1 MLKRL
6 LGLGILF
13 TLALYSWDQRRE
25 IAQPDG
31 PIAPAAPRQTD
42 MRDAPSHDLKGYRM
56 TPLARISLE
65 ARVLGHERY
74 YFDRPSDLS
83 PIDLALGWGPMS
95 ANQVLERMKIYQS
108 GRYYFWQAP
117 RLPIPGREISRHS
130 ANMHMI
136 PSSNQIARALKR
148 VRSGQVV
155 QLSGYL
161 VKIEAPDGWQWRS
174 SLSRKDTGNGSCEV
188 IYVKDFRIRDS

>member
-1 MLKRL
+1 MSQAFLMSDNGLNRYLAKVRSYPILGQAEEGELARRWRDQRDEQALSQLAGSYLRL
-6 LGLGILF
+6 VVKMAMGNRGYGLPVSELISEGNLGL
-13 TLALYSWDQRRE
+13 
-25 IAQPDG
+25 
-31 PIAPAAPRQTD
+31 
-42 MRDAPSHDLKGYRM
+42 M
-56 TPLARISLE
+56 
-65 ARVLGHERY
+65 
-74 YFDRPSDLS
+74 
-83 PIDLALGWGPMS
+83 
-95 ANQVLERMKIYQS
+95 QVLERMKIYQS

-117 RLPIPGREISRHS
+117 RLPIPGGEISRHS

-136 PSSNQIARALKR
+136 PSSNKIARALKR
-148 VRSGQVV
+148 VRRGQVV

>member
-42 MRDAPSHDLKGYRM
+42 MRDAPSHDLKGYRI

-108 GRYYFWQAP
+108 GR
-117 RLPIPGREISRHS
+117 
-130 ANMHMI
+130 
-136 PSSNQIARALKR
+136 
-148 VRSGQVV
+148 
-155 QLSGYL
+155 
-161 VKIEAPDGWQWRS
+161 
-174 SLSRKDTGNGSCEV
+174 
-188 IYVKDFRIRDS
+188 

>member
-42 MRDAPSHDLKGYRM
+42 MRVAPSHDLKGYRM

-65 ARVLGHERY
+65 ARVLGNESY

-95 ANQVLERMKIYQS
+95 ANQVLERLKIYQS

-148 VRSGQVV
+148 VRRGQVV

-161 VKIEAPDGWQWRS
+161 VKIESPDGWQWRS
-174 SLSRKDTGNGSCEV
+174 SLSRKDTGNGSCEI

>member
-6 LGLGILF
+6 LGLGILI

-31 PIAPAAPRQTD
+31 PIA
-42 MRDAPSHDLKGYRM
+42 
-56 TPLARISLE
+56 
-65 ARVLGHERY
+65 
-74 YFDRPSDLS
+74 
-83 PIDLALGWGPMS
+83 
-95 ANQVLERMKIYQS
+95 VLERIKIYQS

-117 RLPIPGREISRHS
+117 RLPIPGREISRYS

-136 PSSNQIARALKR
+136 PSSNEIARALKR
-148 VRSGQVV
+148 VRRGQVI
-155 QLSGYL
+155 QLSGHL

-174 SLSRKDTGNGSCEV
+174 SLSRMDTGNGSCEI
-188 IYVKDFRIRDS
+188 IYVKAFRIRDT